1 MEKENMLK
9 TLPKVPIQAQKPEP
23 ECKTPIPAQQ
33 QHQNKDRNSSNELR
47 KPVTVTPDHL
57 RVPKAFKYPER
68 YTSPT
73 DLMMS
78 PITKGLLARTKR
90 GGGGG
95 AMLPPG
101 KNQPKILDMP
111 LKDVGTFQNKFPL
124 QFDDKIN
131 NTT

>member
-68 YTSPT
+68 YLYTIINGEQCFYII
-73 DLMMS
+73 LGIRNS
-78 PITKGLLARTKR
+78 PIIYNIFL
-90 GGGGG
+90 
-95 AMLPPG
+95 
-101 KNQPKILDMP
+101 N
-111 LKDVGTFQNKFPL
+111 
-124 QFDDKIN
+124 
-131 NTT
+131 